1 MNARQQRQARAGLL
15 ASLTFGLLVG
25 LVGCVTV
32 SATPTPA
39 LPQPAAPTV
48 GPAEPDAVALAKDDL
63 AQRLGI
69 PANDIKTR
77 SFEAVNW
84 PDASLGCPQPDMMY
98 AQVVT
103 PGYRIVLEARGQTY
117 TYHTGG
123 TTVVLCQPQS
133 K

>member
-1 MNARQQRQARAGLL
+1 MNA
-15 ASLTFGLLVG
+15 GLLVG
-25 LVGCVTV
+25 IIAGLLVGCV
-32 SATPTPA
+32 AMPA
-39 LPQPAAPTV
+39 APMPPQPAAPTA
-48 GPAEPDAVALAKDDL
+48 GPAEPPAVILAKEDL

-69 PANDIKTR
+69 PADDITTR
-77 SFEAVNW
+77 SVEAVNW

-103 PGYRIVLEARGQTY
+103 PGYRIVLEARGQAY

-123 TTVVLCQPQS
+123 TTVVLCQPQL